1 MERRKQRICKAY
13 GRDWSHQ
20 FDDGEA
26 LLQGHPDWR
35 ATCRQG
41 TMPVNYLNFN
51 KKNSVKRRVG
61 PCEALKGFAQMRAG
75 RTRHRSLLGRHH
87 ISADVMADSGLL
99 ARCSMQSQR
108 TGMINRKRVN

>member
-51 KKNSVKRRVG
+51 KKFR
-61 PCEALKGFAQMRAG
+61 
-75 RTRHRSLLGRHH
+75 
-87 ISADVMADSGLL
+87 
-99 ARCSMQSQR
+99 
-108 TGMINRKRVN
+108 